1 VGAPPAVEVTDVTV
15 AREGRPAV
23 AGVTMRVAPRSVH
36 LLVGPNGAGKSTLLA
51 ALLGLVEFRGRI
63 RFHWRGDGRI
73 GYVPQTFAVDPTLP
87 LTVGEFLALTRQRR
101 PVAFGIRAALRAHLD
116 GLLERVGLAGFR
128 MRPLGG
134 LSGGELQKVLVAN
147 AIDPAP
153 ELLLLDE
160 PSSGLDEIAVRQ
172 LEELVLALR
181 RDARTSVLMV
191 SHDPGQVR
199 RIADH
204 VTLLET
210 TVRRTGPPDAVLAD
224 GLARALAADSGDGTP
239 GTRTR

>member
-1 VGAPPAVEVTDVTV
+1 MRPVGGPPVIEISELTV
-15 AREGRPAV
+15 VREGRPAV
-23 AGVTMRVAPRSVH
+23 AGVTMSVASRSVH

-51 ALLGLVEFRGRI
+51 ALLGLVDFSGSI

-73 GYVPQTFAVDPTLP
+73 GYVPQAFAIDPTLP

-101 PVAFGIRAALRAHLD
+101 PVSLGISRALSAHLAD
-116 GLLERVGLAGFR
+116 LLERVGLAGFLKR
-128 MRPLGG
+128 QLGG
-134 LSGGELQKVLVAN
+134 LSGGELQKVLLAN

-172 LEELVLALR
+172 LEELVVALK
-181 RDARTSVLMV
+181 RDSRTSVLMV
-191 SHDPGQVR
+191 SHDLGQAR

-210 TVRRTGPPDAVLAD
+210 TVRRTGPPGAVLAD
-224 GLARALAADSGDGTP
+224 GLARALVADSEYGTP
-239 GTRTR
+239 

>member
-1 VGAPPAVEVTDVTV
+1 VGNRPLVEVTELSVV
-15 AREGRPAV
+15 RARRA
-23 AGVTMRVAPRSVH
+23 ALARVTMSVTPRSVH

-73 GYVPQTFAVDPTLP
+73 GYVPQAFAVDRTLP
-87 LTVGEFLALTRQRR
+87 LTVGEFLALARQRR
-101 PVAFGIRAALRAHLD
+101 PVSLGVGAALRAHLD
-116 GLLERVGLAGFR
+116 ALLERVGLAGFR
-128 MRPLGG
+128 SRPLGE

-172 LEELVLALR
+172 LEELVVTLK
-181 RDARTSVLMV
+181 RDAGTSALMV
-191 SHDPGQVR
+191 SHD
-199 RIADH
+199 I
-204 VTLLET
+204 ET
-210 TVRRTGPPDAVLAD
+210 TVRRTGPPGLVLAD
-224 GLARALAADSGDGTP
+224 GLARALATDSGDAAP
-239 GTRTR
+239 